1 MIVKVKLEAVYRNKQ
16 IVKKGTPDEKEIDK
30 VSIKIAEPVTIEEG
44 VSVPI
49 DKWVSTFKTNG
60 TESFEQGQE
69 VKVDITQNGDFFNF
83 SVPDMSGERLT
94 DLEKRVDA
102 LEGGS
107 TTIGV
112 QGQGQDAP
120 GDIDI

>member
-120 GDIDI
+120 DDIDI